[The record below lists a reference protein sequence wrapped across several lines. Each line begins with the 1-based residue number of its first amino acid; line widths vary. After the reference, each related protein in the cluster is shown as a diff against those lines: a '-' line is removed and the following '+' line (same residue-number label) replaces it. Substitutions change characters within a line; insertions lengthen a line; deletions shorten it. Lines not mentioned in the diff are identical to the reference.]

1 MSARLPTAA
10 LLLPGAPHLG
20 EAVGVTRSAAALAL
34 LLLPDLVHAQA
45 SAIGELRP
53 TLPPT
58 NAALADE
65 VTAPEVNPAGLQFIG
80 GPMLVY
86 QHERNLHL
94 DSIVDGLYFGSTFF
108 DWVGFGVGL
117 DWVRGPYVGS
127 ERSGYKKTSYTFSF
141 GGQWLSGGTSFNVYT
156 PNLGTAPGPN
166 TWDLGLS
173 SRPIR
178 ALALGVALKDI
189 GDEARTRTWE
199 LAFGVRPWGDWLTLG
214 ANWQFPGFNSLDRSR
229 VGAVVQAEVVRGVVL
244 GTSVTK
250 SWREAGDPWFW
261 QVSLTLNGAHAG
273 AGYALGG
280 GPNGTDHLVSA
291 RLSASRY
298 RGVELFRGR
307 VGVIDLDAALAGGG
321 AALGLLGIRDEDPY
335 LRLLRRLERAGE
347 DRTLAGLVVKIER
360 LPIGMAE
367 AEELRAELIRLRQRG
382 KKVAAMLLSGGDK
395 EYLIA
400 TGADRI
406 WVAPQSFLDVN
417 GLSANVIF
425 LGETMQKLG
434 IKWDVARVGP
444 YKDAPDALTRASM
457 SREQRES
464 LDAFLDVEAR
474 RYEGLVAESRALPAE
489 RFRKVLEEGL
499 LPPRTAVREK
509 LADDVVDPAQ
519 LDRAGSALVPD
530 GRWVGTYW
538 PPPPERR
545 WGEPRRIAVVPVIG
559 TITSGRS
566 RSDPFGFSRSA
577 GSETVQRALRDAEND
592 PLVAAIVLRVDSG
605 GGDGL
610 ASDIMYRAVL
620 RARARKPVVATM
632 GSSAASGGY
641 YAAMGADWVLAEPT
655 TLTGSIG
662 VFVLKPGLEG
672 LGKKLGVNVETL
684 KRGPLSDIL
693 GLYRPWTP
701 AEQAAAQR
709 WVDAFY
715 EDFVTEVARSRRME
729 PARVDAVARGRIWSG
744 EDARARGLVDALGGL
759 PEAVAEARRRAG
771 VPEGEDLSLVTY
783 GGPAGLFAAL
793 AAENGVLTQLGVSGE
808 RAAPEPD
815 ALQRLAREIGIPSL
829 FLLEPGLKASL
840 PFELQVQ

>member
-1 MSARLPTAA
+1 M
-10 LLLPGAPHLG
+10 PGAPDLG
-20 EAVGVTRSAAALAL
+20 QAVGVTRSAAALVL
-34 LLLPDLVHAQA
+34 LVPSLAVAQA

-80 GPMLVY
+80 GPMLIY
-86 QHERNLHL
+86 QHERNLNL

-117 DWVRGPYVGS
+117 DWVRGPYAGA
-127 ERSGYKKTSYTFSF
+127 ERTGYRKTSYTFSV
-141 GGQWLSGGTSFNVYT
+141 GGQWLSAGTSFNVYT

-166 TWDLGLS
+166 TWDVGLASRPTRYLALGLS
-173 SRPIR
+173 
-178 ALALGVALKDI
+178 LKDI

-199 LAFGVRPWGDWLTLG
+199 VAFGVRPWGDWLTLG
-214 ANWQFPGFNSLDRSR
+214 ANWQFPGFSTLGESR

-250 SWREAGDPWFW
+250 SWREPGDPWFW
-261 QVSLTLNGAHAG
+261 QVSLTLNTAHAG

-280 GPNGTDHLVSA
+280 GPDGTDHVIQA

-298 RGVELFRGR
+298 RGLEVFGSK
-307 VGVIDLDAALAGGG
+307 VGLIDLDTALRDTGS
-321 AALGLLGIRDEDPY
+321 ALGLFGFREEDPY
-335 LRLLRRLERAGE
+335 LRLLRRLHRAAE
-347 DRTLAGLVVKIER
+347 DRTLGGLVVKIER
-360 LPIGMAE
+360 LPVGLGE
-367 AEELRAELIRLRQRG
+367 AEELRQELVRLRKAG
-382 KKVAAMLLSGGDK
+382 KKVAAVLLSGGDK
-395 EYLIA
+395 EYLVA

-417 GLSANVIF
+417 GLTASAIF
-425 LGETMQKLG
+425 LGDTMQKLG

-464 LDAFLDVEAR
+464 LDAFLDAEMR
-474 RYEGLVAESRALPAE
+474 RYEGLVAEARGLPPE
-489 RFRKVLEEGL
+489 RFRRVLEEGL

-509 LADDVVDPAQ
+509 LADEVVDPAQ
-519 LDRAGSALVPD
+519 LDRAGAALVPD
-530 GRWVGTYW
+530 GHWVGTYW
-538 PPPPERR
+538 PPAPERR
-545 WGEPRRIAVVPVIG
+545 WGEPRRIAIVPVMG
-559 TITSGRS
+559 TITTGKS
-566 RSDPFGFSRSA
+566 RSDPLGLSRSA
-577 GSETVQRALRDAEND
+577 GSETIQKALRDAESD
-592 PLVAAIVLRVDSG
+592 PRVAAIVIRVDSG

-632 GSSAASGGY
+632 GGAAASGGY
-641 YAAMGADWVLAEPT
+641 YAAMGADWVFAEPT

-672 LGKKLGVNVETL
+672 LGKKLGINVETL

-709 WVDAFY
+709 WVDGFY
-715 EDFVTEVARSRRME
+715 DDFVGEVAKSRKLGRE
-729 PARVDAVARGRIWSG
+729 RVDAVARGRIWSG
-744 EDARARGLVDALGGL
+744 EDALARGLVDALGGM
-759 PEAVAEARRRAG
+759 PEAIAEARRRAG
-771 VPEGEDLSLVTY
+771 VPEGEDLQLVTY
-783 GGPAGLFAAL
+783 GGPVGLFAAL
-793 AAENGVLTQLGVSGE
+793 AGENGVLTQLGVGGE
-808 RAAPEPD
+808 RSAPEPD
-815 ALQRLAREIGIPSL
+815 ALQQLAHEVGIPSL
-829 FLLEPGLKASL
+829 FLLEPGLKAAL
-840 PFELQVQ
+840 PFELQLR

>member
-1 MSARLPTAA
+1 LVLRGPD
-10 LLLPGAPHLG
+10 LG
-20 EAVGVTRSAAALAL
+20 EAVGVTRSAVALS
-34 LLLPDLVHAQA
+34 LLLPLVALAQA

-65 VTAPEVNPAGLQFIG
+65 VTAPEVNPAGLQLMG
-80 GPMLVY
+80 GPMLIY

-108 DWVGFGVGL
+108 DWVGLGVGL
-117 DWVRGPYVGS
+117 DWVRGPYAGG
-127 ERSGYKKTSYTFSF
+127 ERTGYRKTSYTFSI
-141 GGQWLSGGTSFNVYT
+141 GGQWLSAGTSFNVYT

-173 SRPIR
+173 SRPSR
-178 ALALGVALKDI
+178 VLALGLALKDI
-189 GDEARTRTWE
+189 GNEAQTRTWE

-229 VGAVVQAEVVRGVVL
+229 VGAVVQVEPVRGVVL

-250 SWREAGDPWFW
+250 SWREPDDPWFW
-261 QVSLTLNGAHAG
+261 QVSLTVNTEHAG
-273 AGYALGG
+273 LGYALGG
-280 GPNGTDHLVSA
+280 GPNGTDHVIQA

-298 RGVELFRGR
+298 RALQVFGNR
-307 VGVIDLDAALAGGG
+307 VGLIDLDTALRQGGS
-321 AALGLLGIRDEDPY
+321 ALGLFGLRDEDPY
-335 LRLLRRLERAGE
+335 LRLLRRLKLAAE
-347 DRTLAGLVVKIER
+347 DPALGGLVVKIER
-360 LPIGMAE
+360 LPVGLAE
-367 AEELRAELIRLRQRG
+367 AEELRSELVRIRKAG
-382 KKVAAMLLSGGDK
+382 KKVAAVLLSGGDK
-395 EYLIA
+395 EYLVA

-417 GLSANVIF
+417 GLTANAIF
-425 LGETMQKLG
+425 LGDTMQKLG

-444 YKDAPDALTRASM
+444 YKAAPDALTRSSM

-464 LDAFLDVEAR
+464 LDAFLDTEAR
-474 RYEGLVAESRALPAE
+474 RYEALASEARGLSPE

-499 LPPRTAVREK
+499 LAPRVAVREK
-509 LADDVVDPAQ
+509 LADDVVDPVQ
-519 LDRAGSALVPD
+519 LDRIGTALVPD
-530 GRWVGTYW
+530 GRWVGAYW
-538 PPPPERR
+538 PPIPERR
-545 WGEPRRIAVVPVIG
+545 WGEPRRIAVIPVMG

-566 RSDPFGFSRSA
+566 RSDPLGLSQSA
-577 GSETVQRALRDAEND
+577 GSETVQRALRDAESD
-592 PLVAAIVLRVDSG
+592 PRVAAIVVRVDSG

-632 GSSAASGGY
+632 GGAAASGGY
-641 YAAMGADWVLAEPT
+641 YAAMGADWVIAQPT

-662 VFVLKPGLEG
+662 VFVLKPGFEG
-672 LGKKLGVNVETL
+672 LGKKLGINVETL

-693 GLYRPWTP
+693 GLYKPWTP

-715 EDFVTEVARSRRME
+715 DDFVDEVARSRKMDRE
-729 PARVDAVARGRIWSG
+729 RVDAVARGRIWSG
-744 EDARARGLVDALGGL
+744 EDALARGLVDALGGM
-759 PEAVAEARRRAG
+759 PEAIAEARRRAG

-783 GGPAGLFAAL
+783 GGPVGLFGAL
-793 AAENGVLTQLGVSGE
+793 AGENGVLTQIGAGVE
-808 RAAPEPD
+808 REGPEPD
-815 ALQRLAREIGIPSL
+815 ALQRLAREVGVPSL
-829 FLLEPGLKASL
+829 FLLEPGLKAAL
-840 PFELQVQ
+840 PFEIQLQ

>member
-1 MSARLPTAA
+1 MSAWLPPTA
-10 LLLPGAPHLG
+10 LLLPRAPDLG
-20 EAVGVTRSAAALAL
+20 EAVGVTRSAALAL
-34 LLLPDLVHAQA
+34 LLVPALAHAQA

-80 GPMLVY
+80 GPMLIY

-117 DWVRGPYVGS
+117 DWVRGPYAGT
-127 ERSGYKKTSYTFSF
+127 ERSGYRKTSYTFSV
-141 GGQWLSGGTSFNVYT
+141 GGQWLSAGTSFNVYT

-173 SRPIR
+173 SRPMR
-178 ALALGVALKDI
+178 TLSLGLALKDI
-189 GDEARTRTWE
+189 GDEAHSRTWE

-261 QVSLTLNGAHAG
+261 QVSLTLNADHAG
-273 AGYALGG
+273 VGYALGG
-280 GPNGTDHLVSA
+280 GPDGTDHLVSA

-298 RGVELFRGR
+298 RGVELFARR
-307 VGVIDLDAALAGGG
+307 VALIDLDAALAAGGS
-321 AALGLLGIRDEDPY
+321 ALGLLGIRDEDPY
-335 LRLLRRLERAGE
+335 LRLLRRLERAAD

-360 LPIGMAE
+360 LPIGFAE
-367 AEELRAELIRLRQRG
+367 AEELRAELIRIRQRG
-382 KKVAAMLLSGGDK
+382 KRVAAVLLSGGDK

-417 GLSANVIF
+417 GLAANVIF
-425 LGETMQKLG
+425 LGDTMQKLG

-444 YKDAPDALTRASM
+444 YKDAPDQLTRASM
-457 SREQRES
+457 SREMRES
-464 LDAFLDVEAR
+464 LDAFLDSESH
-474 RYEGLVAESRALPAE
+474 RYEALVSESRGLAPE

-509 LADDVVDPAQ
+509 LADDVVDPAE
-519 LDRAGSALVPD
+519 LDRAGVALVPD
-530 GRWVGTYW
+530 GQWVGAYW
-538 PPPPERR
+538 PSPPERR
-545 WGEPRRIAVVPVIG
+545 WGEPRRIAVVPIIG
-559 TITSGRS
+559 TISGGRS
-566 RSDPFGFSRSA
+566 RSDPLGFSRSA
-577 GSETVQRALRDAEND
+577 GAETVQRALRDAESD
-592 PLVAAIVLRVDSG
+592 PRVAAIVLRVDSG

-632 GSSAASGGY
+632 GGAAASGGY
-641 YAAMGADWVLAEPT
+641 YAAMGADWVFAEPT

-672 LGKKLGVNVETL
+672 LGKKIGVNVETL
-684 KRGPLSDIL
+684 KRGPLAEIL

-709 WVDAFY
+709 WVDGFY
-715 EDFVTEVARSRRME
+715 QDFVDEVARSRKMDA
-729 PARVDAVARGRIWSG
+729 ARVDAVARGRIWSG

-771 VPEGEDLSLVTY
+771 VPEGEDLLLVTY
-783 GGPAGLFAAL
+783 GGPVGLFAAL
-793 AAENGVLTQLGVSGE
+793 GGENGVLTQLGVSGE
-808 RAAPEPD
+808 SAAPEPD

-829 FLLEPGLKASL
+829 FLLEPGMKAAL
-840 PFELQVQ
+840 PFELQLQ

>member
-1 MSARLPTAA
+1 MTRSTALV
-10 LLLPGAPHLG
+10 LLLAPL
-20 EAVGVTRSAAALAL
+20 LAR
-34 LLLPDLVHAQA
+34 AQA

-53 TLPPT
+53 SLPPT

-65 VTAPEVNPAGLQFIG
+65 ATAPEVNPAGLQFVG

-94 DSIVDGLYFGSTFF
+94 DSIADGLYLGTTLF

-117 DWVRGPYVGS
+117 DWVRGPYLGS
-127 ERSGYKKTSYTFSF
+127 ERSGYRKTSYTFSA
-141 GGQWLSGGTSFNVYT
+141 GGQWLSLGSSFNVYT

-166 TWDLGLS
+166 TWDLGLA
-173 SRPIR
+173 SRPSR
-178 ALALGVALKDI
+178 ALSLGFALKDI
-189 GDEARTRTWE
+189 GDEARSRTWE

-214 ANWQFPGFNSLDRSR
+214 ANWQFPGFNTLGESR

-261 QVSLTLNGAHAG
+261 QVSLTLNSPHAG
-273 AGYALGG
+273 VGYALGG
-280 GPNGTDHLVSA
+280 GPDGTDHLVSA

-298 RGVELFRGR
+298 RAVELAARR
-307 VGVIDLDAALAGGG
+307 VGLIDLDHALAGGG
-321 AALGLLGIRDEDPY
+321 SALEFLGIREEDPY
-335 LRLLRRLERAGE
+335 LRLLRRLQRAAQ

-360 LPIGMAE
+360 LPIGLAE
-367 AEELRAELIRLRQRG
+367 AEELRAELVRLRKAG
-382 KKVAAMLLSGGDK
+382 KRVAAMLLSGGDK
-395 EYLIA
+395 EYLVA

-417 GLSANVIF
+417 GLSASVIF

-434 IKWDVARVGP
+434 VKWDVARSGP
-444 YKDAPDALTRASM
+444 YKDAPDQLTRASM
-457 SREQRES
+457 SPEQRES
-464 LDAFLDVEAR
+464 LDAFLDTEVR
-474 RYEGLVAESRALPAE
+474 RYEGLVAESRGLPVD

-509 LADDVVDPAQ
+509 LADEVVDPAQ
-519 LDRAGSALVPD
+519 LDRAGAALVPD
-530 GRWVGTYW
+530 GSWSGTYW
-538 PPPPERR
+538 PPAPDRR
-545 WGEPRRIAVVPVIG
+545 WGEPRRIAVVPIIG
-559 TITSGRS
+559 AITAGRS
-566 RSDPFGFSRSA
+566 RGDPFGFSRSA
-577 GSETVQRALRDAEND
+577 GAETIQRALHDAECD
-592 PLVAAIVLRVDSG
+592 PRVAAIVLRVDSG

-620 RARARKPVVATM
+620 RAAGKKPVVATM
-632 GSSAASGGY
+632 GGAAASGGY

-662 VFVLKPGLEG
+662 VFVLKPALEG
-672 LGKKLGVNVETL
+672 LGKKLGVSVETL
-684 KRGPLSDIL
+684 SRGPLSGIL

-709 WVDAFY
+709 WVDSFY
-715 EDFVTEVARSRRME
+715 EDFVQEVARRRKME
-729 PARVDAVARGRIWSG
+729 PSQVDAVARGRIWSG

-771 VPEGEDLSLVTY
+771 VPEGEDLTLVTY
-783 GGPAGLFAAL
+783 GGPGGLLATFAG
-793 AAENGVLTQLGVSGE
+793 ESGVLTQLGLSGE
-808 RAAPEPD
+808 RAAPEPE
-815 ALQRLAREIGIPSL
+815 ALQRLAREVGVPSL
-829 FLLEPGLKASL
+829 FLLEPGMKAAL
-840 PFELQVQ
+840 PFEVQLR